1 MGFKNLPGFG
11 TVEESIPTEQNII
24 EITFTS
30 TGSHCCT
37 VESYAPTIPAT
48 NPYTVKNCKLEMFH
62 ITQNEN
68 TSNMG
73 CKEIFAGVK
82 LENFTRKYLI

>member
-1 MGFKNLPGFG
+1 MGFKNFPGFG
-11 TVEESIPTEQNII
+11 TVEESIPTEQSII

-37 VESYAPTIPAT
+37 VESYDPPIPAS

-62 ITQNEN
+62 IT
-68 TSNMG
+68 
-73 CKEIFAGVK
+73 K
-82 LENFTRKYLI
+82 TRRIWDVQRYLLV